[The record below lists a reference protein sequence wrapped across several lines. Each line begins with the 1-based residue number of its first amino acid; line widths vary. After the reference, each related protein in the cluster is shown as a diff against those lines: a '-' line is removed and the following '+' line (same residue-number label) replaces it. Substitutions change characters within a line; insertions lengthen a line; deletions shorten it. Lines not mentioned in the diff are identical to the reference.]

1 MPNHSLFIAAG
12 ELPRPN
18 VYLVTL
24 RLKEQ
29 GAVYATHSLFLAA
42 DAPRGVIGK
51 LRRIM
56 PDRYG
61 VMPHRFN
68 CEIKMKRMV
77 AKDYVQPGFSAAIPA
92 AMMNAHSLG
101 ERDMV
106 EALRKRPAEVRE
118 ALNHT
123 QGPTAYRIDADAAA
137 EALTA
142 ALSAID
148 GPAAAS
154 KP

>member
-1 MPNHSLFIAAG
+1 MTHHSQFIAAG

-29 GAVYATHSLFLAA
+29 GVVYAVHSLFLAA
-42 DAPRGVIGK
+42 DSPRSVIGK

-68 CEIKMKRMV
+68 CEIKMKRLK
-77 AKDYVQPGFSAAIPA
+77 AADYTQPGFIMAIPA

-118 ALNHT
+118 ALNRS
-123 QGPTAYRIDADAAA
+123 QNPTANRIDADAAA

-142 ALSAID
+142 ALSAMD
-148 GPAAAS
+148 VPGAAP